1 MKNNLKF
8 LTIVF
13 FVNLIFFLPLHAND
27 DFTFDITEIEITE
40 GGNKIKGFKGG
51 RVFTEDGDVI
61 TAKSFL
67 YNKITN
73 ILIASGNVIYENKL
87 KDIKIYSDEVTYL
100 KNKEKLFT
108 KNNSRAEN
116 KGKEIIIEARNFTYD
131 KVLNI
136 LNANK
141 NVKIIDSVQNVIIDA
156 EDITY
161 LRNKEKIFTK
171 GKTKA
176 VVENNYKFYSKNV
189 LLLRNIMELSSL
201 EKTIIKD
208 KDLNEYELDEF
219 KYLMNEKF
227 LKGKNI
233 TVMSNP
239 EKNQNDEY
247 FFSDG
252 FFNLENKSFISK
264 DTKIKIHKN
273 IFGIEKN
280 DPRIYG
286 SSSYGDDDQTV
297 INKGIFT
304 SCEIKEGSCPA
315 WSIKSK
321 KITHDKIKRNIIY
334 DNAFLKIY
342 DIPVF
347 YFPKFFHPDP
357 TVKKRSGFLQPQ
369 LNNSKILG
377 SSLYMPYYKVISEN
391 KDFTFKPTIFDGV
404 KQKKYMLQNEY
415 RQTDKNSSLIA
426 DFSLTKGYRSKNTHK
441 DNSIS
446 HLFAKYDLDLKLP
459 GYSQSNIKAKFEKVS
474 NDSYLKVFQNNLF
487 PSAAMPKSNSSL
499 ETKIDLYLNNDDYSL
514 SSGFQIYEDLGKKN
528 SDRYQYILPY
538 YNLSKSFFP
547 EKLNGTF
554 DFYSSGSNKLTN
566 TNELTTLNIN
576 DLSYQ
581 SFDSISNWGFQN
593 NYGFYL
599 KNINAVAKNNS
610 KYKNSL
616 QIGEMSLFEFKSE
629 FPLAKITEKTYN
641 ILTPKISFRANPQ
654 NNMKNYSNSS
664 KLINADNV
672 FNINRLGISDSLEG
686 GKSLTLGIDYKM
698 DMINNSEL
706 VEIEEENND
715 ESTKWRSIIF
725 PEKSVK
731 NNKYLEFKLAT
742 VFRDKFE
749 EDIPSSSTINRKN
762 SNIFGSI
769 NNHLFENINIGYAFS
784 VDNNLKTIESNEINT
799 TLYVNNFVT
808 TFNFIEQ
815 RGELGTTHV
824 LKNSSA
830 YKINENNFL
839 TFNTRRN
846 KEINLTEYY
855 NLSYEYRTDCITAA
869 LKFNKV
875 FYADR
880 DLTPSEH
887 LFFTITI
894 IPITKYEPSLYKR

>member
-1 MKNNLKF
+1 M
-8 LTIVF
+8 
-13 FVNLIFFLPLHAND
+13 A
-27 DFTFDITEIEITE
+27 
-40 GGNKIKGFKGG
+40 
-51 RVFTEDGDVI
+51 
-61 TAKSFL
+61 
-67 YNKITN
+67 
-73 ILIASGNVIYENKL
+73 
-87 KDIKIYSDEVTYL
+87 
-100 KNKEKLFT
+100 
-108 KNNSRAEN
+108 
-116 KGKEIIIEARNFTYD
+116 
-131 KVLNI
+131 
-136 LNANK
+136 
-141 NVKIIDSVQNVIIDA
+141 
-156 EDITY
+156 
-161 LRNKEKIFTK
+161 
-171 GKTKA
+171 
-176 VVENNYKFYSKNV
+176 
-189 LLLRNIMELSSL
+189 
-201 EKTIIKD
+201 
-208 KDLNEYELDEF
+208 
-219 KYLMNEKF
+219 
-227 LKGKNI
+227 
-233 TVMSNP
+233 
-239 EKNQNDEY
+239 
-247 FFSDG
+247 
-252 FFNLENKSFISK
+252 
-264 DTKIKIHKN
+264 HKN

-404 KQKKYMLQNEY
+404 KQKKYILQNEY

-426 DFSLTKGYRSKNTHK
+426 DFSLTKGYRSKDAHK

-554 DFYSSGSNKLTN
+554 EFYSSGSNKLTN
-566 TNELTTLNIN
+566 TNELTTLKDGPKLVGAYFCGFNNLTNLKGCPVEIAK
-576 DLSYQ
+576 
-581 SFDSISNWGFQN
+581 NWN
-593 NYGFYL
+593 NYHEQSLEAYIENFYEL
-599 KNINAVAKNNS
+599 LRNS
-610 KYKNSL
+610 
-616 QIGEMSLFEFKSE
+616 F
-629 FPLAKITEKTYN
+629 N
-641 ILTPKISFRANPQ
+641 ILTPKISFRVNPQ

-784 VDNNLKTIESNEINT
+784 VDNNLKTIKLI
-799 TLYVNNFVT
+799 
-808 TFNFIEQ
+808 I
-815 RGELGTTHV
+815 
-824 LKNSSA
+824 
-830 YKINENNFL
+830 
-839 TFNTRRN
+839 
-846 KEINLTEYY
+846 
-855 NLSYEYRTDCITAA
+855 
-869 LKFNKV
+869 
-875 FYADR
+875 
-880 DLTPSEH
+880 
-887 LFFTITI
+887 FTQ
-894 IPITKYEPSLYKR
+894 PYM